1 MPNKFIFLVLIMA
14 FLSPVS
20 SWAQHSGQVTYNVRI
35 GTAET
40 PDNATANHFTK
51 LAHRGAK
58 KLTFILDY
66 SGNQSKFYVKEDLRN
81 NDRDAKIALAIAKYF
96 SPIYTDLSKHITQ
109 YRSPQSPL
117 SGNTHYIITDSLF
130 SNWQLTRDTKTI
142 QHLTCYK
149 AIGRFTTTSG
159 KTAKQSTLIAWYC
172 PSIPNSFGPR
182 GYGGL
187 PGLILQ
193 LQVNNVSFSAKK
205 IDLEQAVSPIKLPED
220 GTIITHHDYIKRM
233 KNRVKSMRR

>member
-1 MPNKFIFLVLIMA
+1 MIFLI
-14 FLSPVS
+14 PVS
-20 SWAQHSGQVTYNVRI
+20 GQAQHSGQITYEVLI
-35 GTAET
+35 GTAQT
-40 PDNATANHFTK
+40 PKNATANHFTK
-51 LAHRGAK
+51 LAHQGAK

-66 SGNQSKFYVKEDLRN
+66 SGNQSKFHIKEDLRN
-81 NDRDAKIALAIAKYF
+81 SDRDAKIALAIAKYF
-96 SPIYTDLSKHITQ
+96 SPIYTDLSKNITQ

-117 SGNTHYIITDSLF
+117 SNKKHYLITDSLF

-149 AIGRFTTTSG
+149 AIGQFTVTSDR
-159 KTAKQSTLIAWYC
+159 APKQSTLIAWYC

-193 LQVNNVSFSAKK
+193 LQAGNVSFSAKK
-205 IDLEQAVSPIKLPED
+205 IDLKQTIPSINLPKN
-220 GTIITHHDYIKRM
+220 GTVITKRAYLNQLKHQV
-233 KNRVKSMRR
+233 KNMRHK